1 MRPGMSFISRVTSL
15 PVSTYLP
22 MSPPPAPPIVY
33 ISTICPLGAH
43 RHRGWFDI
51 SMNRPQDTPAP
62 GVVRYAARG
71 SSHFDIILAAFCV
84 VLVVS
89 NIVATKGIE
98 IGSGSFSLGSVQL
111 WPIITDG
118 GAFLFPLAYFL
129 GDVASEVY
137 GFAAARRAVLVSF
150 AMAILTS
157 GVFLLVQWVPG
168 ASFYEH
174 QSSYEAV
181 LGFVPR
187 IVIASLC
194 GYVIGQLLNA
204 LVLTRMK
211 ARAVAR
217 DVADKK
223 MWQRI
228 LGSTGVG
235 ELADTFIFCAIAA
248 GVIGITSV
256 GQFVNY
262 LVVGYVYKILVE
274 ILLLPITMRVINW
287 LKRREPT
294 YWEK

>member
-1 MRPGMSFISRVTSL
+1 
-15 PVSTYLP
+15 
-22 MSPPPAPPIVY
+22 
-33 ISTICPLGAH
+33 
-43 RHRGWFDI
+43 
-51 SMNRPQDTPAP
+51 MNRPQKP
-62 GVVRYAARG
+62 VVRYASRG

-98 IGSGSFSLGSVQL
+98 FGSGALSLGPVQI

-118 GAFLFPLAYFL
+118 GAFLFPLAYVL

-137 GFAAARRAVLVSF
+137 GFAAARRAVFISF
-150 AMAILTS
+150 GMAILTS
-157 GVFLLVQWVPG
+157 VVFMAVQYAPS

-174 QSSYEAV
+174 QGAYEAV

-187 IVIASLC
+187 IVIASLS
-194 GYVIGQLLNA
+194 GYVVGQLLNA

-211 ARAVAR
+211 ARATAR
-217 DVADKK
+217 NVADKK

-228 LGSTGVG
+228 LGSTGAG
-235 ELADTFIFCAIAA
+235 EFADTFIFCAIAA
-248 GVIGITSV
+248 GVIGITSF

-262 LVVGYVYKILVE
+262 LVVGYVYKVAVE
-274 ILLLPITMRVINW
+274 IILLPITIRIINW

-294 YWEK
+294 YWEDAVETA

>member
-1 MRPGMSFISRVTSL
+1 MD
-15 PVSTYLP
+15 
-22 MSPPPAPPIVY
+22 
-33 ISTICPLGAH
+33 H
-43 RHRGWFDI
+43 RKT
-51 SMNRPQDTPAP
+51 TPS
-62 GVVRYAARG
+62 GRVVRYASRG
-71 SSHFDIILAAFCV
+71 SSHFDVILAAFCV

-98 IGSGSFSLGSVQL
+98 IGSGSLTLGPIQI
-111 WPIITDG
+111 WPIIADG
-118 GAFLFPLAYFL
+118 GAFLFPLAYVL

-137 GFAAARRAVLVSF
+137 GFAAARRAVLISF

-157 GVFLLVQWVPG
+157 AVFLIVQYVPG
-168 ASFYEH
+168 ASFYEN
-174 QSSYEAV
+174 QGAYEAV

-194 GYVIGQLLNA
+194 GYVVGQLLNA

-211 ARAVAR
+211 ARAFETR
-217 DVADKK
+217 L
-223 MWQRI
+223 WQRI

-248 GVIGITSV
+248 GVIGITTA

-274 ILLLPITMRVINW
+274 ILLLPITVRVIGW
-287 LKRREPT
+287 LKRREPS
-294 YWEK
+294 YWEGDPEGAGAE